1 MIFETIVKTVRDDTC
16 AIEKMFEERSSSARR
31 KVGLTSTFRR
41 APDEFLTNKIPRFF
55 LAAIISNS
63 LNRRDFL

>member
-16 AIEKMFEERSSSARR
+16 AIEKMFEERS
-31 KVGLTSTFRR
+31 STFRR